1 MSKRWAS
8 ELSMPASKIVG
19 RRFLSPR
26 LVKLIKLHGNEKVIP
41 SGEHAKRYRRNRDN
55 AYEALNLVLFTHERK
70 KRRGNEV
77 TLGLTTTLILF
88 FLSLRQSPF

>member
-1 MSKRWAS
+1 
-8 ELSMPASKIVG
+8 MPASKIVG

-41 SGEHAKRYRRNRDN
+41 SGEHARRYRRNRYN